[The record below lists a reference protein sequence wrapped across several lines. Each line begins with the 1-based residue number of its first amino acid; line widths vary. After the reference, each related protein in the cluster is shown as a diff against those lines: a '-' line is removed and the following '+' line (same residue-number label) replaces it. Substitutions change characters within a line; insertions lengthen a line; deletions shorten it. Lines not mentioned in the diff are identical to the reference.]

1 MLNVIQKYR
10 HFLLPLVLVVI
21 LDLTLLG
28 MNFAIS
34 AQLEAASTEINLA
47 GRQRMLTQRI
57 SKAVMQLHYQQENG
71 GVEQAT
77 FDELSDASRLFEQ
90 TCI

>member
-57 SKAVMQLHYQQENG
+57 SKAVMQLHYQREKWWGRAGNIRRAQRC
-71 GVEQAT
+71 QPT
-77 FDELSDASRLFEQ
+77 
-90 TCI
+90 I